1 MTPKAKNSELENA
14 QSVQNFEEPKDNEK
28 EKINYQSSNLNETK
42 SIKRLRDE
50 RCLIATTRKLPF
62 SLERKNTKRK
72 FTEKTNFTNNGE
84 DLFELDISTIM
95 DENEPDTPFMRRGSG
110 FESIINIA

>member
-1 MTPKAKNSELENA
+1 MTPKVKNSESEKA
-14 QSVQNFEEPKDNEK
+14 KSVQNFEESNENQK
-28 EKINYQSSNLNETK
+28 EKFNYQSSKLNETK

-95 DENEPDTPFMRRGSG
+95 DENEPDTPFMRRDSG
-110 FESIINIA
+110 LESIINIA